1 MSIIKRFSDI
11 MSSNINA
18 LLDKME
24 DPSKMIDQL
33 LRNLQDDL
41 NKVKAETAGV
51 MAEEARAKRELDEC
65 RAEINK
71 MQDYAARA
79 VKSGN
84 DDDARKF
91 LEKKVQLTGKEL
103 DIKKSYELSAN
114 NAEKMKQMHQKL
126 ASQIQELDGRRDAI
140 KAKVTT
146 ARVQEKIN
154 KIGSSITGAQGNLSA
169 FDRMEEKANRMMDE
183 AQAMADLNNQGEDK
197 IQDLMDKYNTPETSV
212 EDELNTLKLSLGNNV
227 EEELAKLK
235 SQNE

>member
-140 KAKVTT
+140 KAKVAT

-183 AQAMADLNNQGEDK
+183 AQAMADLNNQGEDE
-197 IQDLMDKYNTPETSV
+197 IEDLMDKYNTPETSV
-212 EDELNTLKLSLGNNV
+212 EDELNTLKLSLDNNI